1 MKDDFN
7 RGADGKIDYLEA
19 LRFLLAC
26 LTMAWHYYYFGPL
39 LGVIGAAPVN
49 FPALRYCSFGVDI
62 FFVISGFN
70 IIASALTRRP
80 GEFMTNRLV
89 RLGPCLLVCA
99 TVTFTAEFAAG
110 YAPSPLS
117 LLSSILVL
125 PLPLVSGIDWSYWSL
140 GTLVTF
146 YVIVFVAMR
155 FADIGKHTATLAL
168 LLTLYSAATL
178 VPGFPLKASPGTPY
192 PFEQYAPFF
201 ALGILLYLMILRRR
215 RSPGILVALALT
227 FAIVAIRLW
236 MESARVSELLT
247 HTSPGPLSGPFMA
260 LAAIAIFV
268 IFTRKAVHP
277 RIQRLYALLGRTS
290 YPLYLV
296 HQNLGY
302 MTIKFAE
309 KRLHIGADVR
319 LYVMACMVVLSIAIA
334 AWLEPRLSV
343 RYRRFL
349 EQVAHTLRPARA
361 RTGAANATVR
371 DAE

>member
-1 MKDDFN
+1 MN
-7 RGADGKIDYLEA
+7 NASRPGAHAKLDYLEA

-70 IIASALTRRP
+70 IIASALTRSP
-80 GEFMTNRLV
+80 GTFMTNRLV

-99 TVTFTAEFAAG
+99 TITFLAEFAAG
-110 YAPSPLS
+110 YGPSTLS
-117 LLSSILVL
+117 LLSSVLVL
-125 PLPLVSGIDWSYWSL
+125 PLPLVSGVDWSYWSL

-146 YVIVFVAMR
+146 YLIVFAVMR

-178 VPGFPLKASPGTPY
+178 VPGFPFKAYAGTPY

-201 ALGILLYLMILRRR
+201 ALGILLYLLILRKR
-215 RSPGILVALALT
+215 RSPGIFVALALT
-227 FAIVAIRLW
+227 FAIVAMRLW
-236 MESARVSELLT
+236 MESARISELLT

-260 LAAIAIFV
+260 LAALAIFV

-277 RIQRLYALLGRTS
+277 RVKQVYALLGRTS
-290 YPLYLV
+290 YPLYLI

-309 KRLHIGADVR
+309 KRLHIGIDVR
-319 LYVMACMVVLSIAIA
+319 MYVMACMVVLSIAIA
-334 AWLEPRLSV
+334 AFLEPRLSV
-343 RYRRFL
+343 HYRRFF
-349 EQVAHTLRPARA
+349 EHVSNTLRPARSRA
-361 RTGAANATVR
+361 SAAKTTLG